1 MPEYLAPGVYVEEVS
16 FRSKSIQGVPTS
28 TTGFAGLTHY
38 GPVHYLQG
46 PRPTEPRLIT
56 SYAEFERVYG
66 GLEPFGD
73 DVAAQL
79 PLPYLAHAARA
90 FFLNGGSRL
99 YVSRIYRAPAA
110 GGNGVA
116 SADIAV
122 ASTPP
127 SVARFR
133 ARWPGEYGNVA
144 IAVAAVRGGDVGI
157 HTGPAA
163 QVSRVVDTGTILEIV
178 PPLPAPQP
186 GPDTPLKLAN
196 LRVLTRNP
204 DGSTTFTNSAGTSAP
219 PSATDWL
226 LPVQVNV
233 TVSGPNERQD
243 LYARLGLAAN
253 GSRAINKVLALDDP
267 EDEDCMVWFDYDFPP
282 DPANPIELLQGL
294 LGLNAGGD
302 IVPGNTVRL
311 HGGSDGST
319 LAPDDFAGKPADPDD
334 VTKKA
339 TGLAALA
346 EVDDIAIVAMP
357 DVGAIQDIPAIPG
370 DDLRFTVTQTLIR
383 HAETSRYRIAIVDGP
398 RHASI
403 NTIRA
408 FRGNF
413 DSSYAAIYHP
423 WIEILDPNGP
433 PAPGIPTPKLELPP
447 SGFVAGIYARSD
459 ITRGVFKAPANEVVY
474 GLTRFES
481 NINQGRN
488 EVLNPENIN
497 SLRFFPDRGNR
508 VWGARTMSSD
518 PEWLYVNVRR
528 LFIYLEHSI
537 DKSTQ
542 WVVFEPN
549 NEALWRN
556 ITRTIKDF
564 LEVQWRNGALL
575 GETPD
580 QAYFVLCDRS
590 TMSQNDLD
598 NGRLICLIGV
608 APVKPAEFVIFRI
621 GQWTADARG

>member
-28 TTGFAGLTHY
+28 TTGFAGLAHY
-38 GPVHYLQG
+38 GPVQYLDG
-46 PRPTEPRLIT
+46 PRASEPRLVT

-66 GLEPFGD
+66 GLAPFDQGLG
-73 DVAAQL
+73 QR
-79 PLPYLAHAARA
+79 LPYLAHAARA

-99 YVSRIYRAPAA
+99 YISRIYHAPADDDL
-110 GGNGVA
+110 GVA

-122 ASTPP
+122 PSPNP

-133 ARWPGEYGNVA
+133 ARWPGADGNVL
-144 IAVAAVRGGDVGI
+144 VTVTAVRGGDVGV
-157 HTGPAA
+157 HTGTAV
-163 QVSRVVDTGTILEIV
+163 QVSGGADTGTILEVV
-178 PPLPAPQP
+178 PAGSQP
-186 GPDTPLKLAN
+186 GPEAPLTAAI
-196 LRVLTRNP
+196 LRVLKRNQ
-204 DGSTTFTNSAGTSAP
+204 DGSLVFTDSAGHASP
-219 PSATDWL
+219 PAVSDLL
-226 LPVQVNV
+226 LPIQVNV
-233 TVSGPNERQD
+233 KVGGPNQRQD
-243 LYARLGLAAN
+243 LYARLGLVDDRN
-253 GSRAINKVLALDDP
+253 RAISKVLALDDP
-267 EDEDCMVWFDYDFPP
+267 EDENCLVWFDYGFPQDP
-282 DPANPIELLQGL
+282 DHTSPYPIHLL
-294 LGLNAGGD
+294 LGLVGTTALTQKYRLTGGK
-302 IVPGNTVRL
+302 
-311 HGGSDGST
+311 DGIF
-319 LAPDDFAGKPADPDD
+319 PDELDFAGHEADPDD
-334 VTKKA
+334 ITRKA
-339 TGLAALA
+339 TGLEALA
-346 EVDDIAIVAMP
+346 EVDDIAIVALP
-357 DVGAIQDIPAIPG
+357 DAGAIEDP
-370 DDLRFTVTQTLIR
+370 DLQFLVTQDLVN
-383 HAETSRYRIAIVDGP
+383 HAQTGRYRIAIVDGP
-398 RHASI
+398 QGASM
-403 NTIRA
+403 NQIRA

-413 DSSYAAIYHP
+413 DTSYAALYHP
-423 WIEILDPNGP
+423 WIETLDPNGP

-447 SGFVAGIYARSD
+447 SGFVAGIYARND

-508 VWGARTMSSD
+508 VWGARTLSSD

-575 GETPD
+575 GTTPD

>member
-16 FRSKSIQGVPTS
+16 FRSKSIEGVPTS
-28 TTGFAGLTHY
+28 TTGFAGLAHY
-38 GPVHYLQG
+38 GPVQYTDG
-46 PRPTEPRLIT
+46 PRATEPRLVT

-66 GLEPFGD
+66 GLDPLSDGLS
-73 DVAAQL
+73 QR
-79 PLPYLAHAARA
+79 LPYLAHGARA

-99 YVSRIYRAPAA
+99 YISRIYHTPA
-110 GGNGVA
+110 GGGDGVA
-116 SADIAV
+116 SRDISIP
-122 ASTPP
+122 STPP

-133 ARWPGEYGNVA
+133 ARWPGADGNVL
-144 IAVAAVRGGDVGI
+144 VTVSAVRGGDVGV
-157 HTGPAA
+157 HQGPAV
-163 QVSRVVDTGTILEIV
+163 QVSGGASTGTILEVV
-178 PPLPAPQP
+178 PAGSHP
-186 GPDTPLKLAN
+186 GPDTPLTAAN
-196 LRVLTRNP
+196 LRVLKINQDNSLVFT
-204 DGSTTFTNSAGTSAP
+204 DSTGANSP
-219 PSATDWL
+219 PAVTDWL
-226 LPVQVNV
+226 LPIQVNV
-233 TVSGPNERQD
+233 LVEGGSERRD
-243 LYARLGLAAN
+243 LYARLGLADGGN
-253 GSRAINKVLALDDP
+253 RAISKVLALDGP
-267 EDEDCMVWFDYDFPP
+267 EDEDCMVWFSYGFPLDP
-282 DPANPIELLQGL
+282 DHTDPYPIQLL
-294 LGLNAGGD
+294 LGLVGTDALSRKFRLQGGD
-302 IVPGNTVRL
+302 
-311 HGGSDGST
+311 DGIF
-319 LAPDDFAGKPADPDD
+319 PDELDFAGHDADPDD

-346 EVDDIAIVAMP
+346 EVDDIAIVAIP
-357 DVGAIQDIPAIPG
+357 DAGAIDDP
-370 DDLRFTVTQTLIR
+370 DLRFLVTQDLIN
-383 HAETSRYRIAIVDGP
+383 HAQINKYRIAIVDGP
-398 RHASI
+398 QGASI

-413 DSSYAAIYHP
+413 DSSYAALYHP
-423 WIEILDPNGP
+423 WIETLDPKGP
-433 PAPGIPTPKLELPP
+433 PAPGVPTPKLELPP

-474 GLTRFES
+474 GLTKFES
-481 NINQGRN
+481 NINKGRN
-488 EVLNPENIN
+488 EVLNPEHIN
-497 SLRFFPDRGNR
+497 ALRFFRDRGNR
-508 VWGARTMSSD
+508 VWGARTLSSD

-556 ITRTIKDF
+556 ITQTIKDF

-575 GETPD
+575 GATPD
-580 QAYFVLCDRS
+580 EAYFVHCDRS